1 MLPTPLPRRQL
12 LRVMW
17 MMQPLWWQ
25 QRAVGRQLGLETWMP
40 REPERSR
47 STRRKT
53 HLPKRAKSFEM
64 DQGNFRNAQ
73 LPYTQ
78 TKSVAVPLAIVP
90 SVVKLVC
97 AKVFICAITL
107 TLVGNHDE

>member
-1 MLPTPLPRRQL
+1 
-12 LRVMW
+12 
-17 MMQPLWWQ
+17 
-25 QRAVGRQLGLETWMP
+25 
-40 REPERSR
+40 
-47 STRRKT
+47 
-53 HLPKRAKSFEM
+53 M